1 MAQSTAA
8 AWQNLLGYTPPRRQ
22 TVVGGPVDPT
32 GAPFFLPATSA
43 SLSITSQLLTSS
55 APLVVTAAQGA
66 GSGGAADLVGLA
78 TANLTWSGL
87 TASATNYLY
96 VTVNAGGT
104 LTPGSTT
111 LPPIYQWGG
120 TPSTVAG
127 QFTYNISESKGYLGN
142 GSSAPATPV
151 VFLGEAVTSGSGVTS
166 TVAYAYSGVFIGQ
179 LTAIPA
185 ISSQAVFTHNLGVP
199 ALGYVA
205 GVRLVCVTTNLGYP
219 VGAEIPWGQ
228 AGVSAG
234 TLAGVNGKKASL
246 ATDNTVSIT
255 LAPYAGGNMTAITNA
270 SWQLKVLRR
279 EKLLMSAIWQGRV

>member
-55 APLVVTAAQGA
+55 TPLVVTAAQGA
-66 GSGGAADLVGLA
+66 GSGGAADLVGVA

-87 TASATNYLY
+87 TASTTNYLY
-96 VTVNAGGT
+96 VKVNLDGT

-120 TPSTVAG
+120 TPSSVSG

-142 GSSAPATPV
+142 GSSAPATPI
-151 VFLGEAVTSGSGVTS
+151 VFVGEAVTSGSGVTS
-166 TVAYAYSGVFIGQ
+166 TVAYAYNGVFIGQ
-179 LTAIPA
+179 LAAIPA
-185 ISSQAVFTHNLGVP
+185 VSSQAVFTHNLGVP

-234 TLAGVNGKKASL
+234 TLAGVDRKTASL
-246 ATDNTVSIT
+246 ATDSAVTINV
-255 LAPYAGGNMTAITNA
+255 APYAGGAMTAITNA
-270 SWQLKVLRR
+270 DWNMRFYAARSF
-279 EKLLMSAIWQGRV
+279 